1 MSMELEMATCP
12 FLEGQLPKKEA
23 DVRKAAELR
32 DRVLRAPLG
41 VLGQGFSQYAL
52 V

>member
-12 FLEGQLPKKEA
+12 FQEGQLPEKEA
-23 DVRKAAELR
+23 NVRKAAELR

-41 VLGQGFSQYAL
+41 VLGQACSQYTL